1 VSKEPIVVRD
11 VAELDESEWATV
23 GTSIRDRRHKRRLT
37 MVELAQLCAL
47 SQPFLSQVENGRA
60 KPSMDSLYRIAR
72 ALDTTPQAL
81 FGMPS
86 ASTTTPTLVRG
97 GDAIGVSVHD
107 DASDASSG
115 STSTST
121 VRLLL
126 PGDTPFH
133 VLEFVGLPTEFLD
146 YWEHDGFES
155 IYVLAGEVEV
165 DIDGTS
171 STVRQGDFMSY
182 PAQLPHRHRST
193 CGPDAR
199 VLMIETKV
207 DSVQQNHSSGHH
219 PDLRHHTSILKRHHD
234 VSNQ

>member
-1 VSKEPIVVRD
+1 MSKEPIVVRD
-11 VAELDESEWATV
+11 VAELDAAEWATV
-23 GTSIRDRRHKRRLT
+23 GTNIRDRRRKRKLT
-37 MVELAQLCAL
+37 MVELAQRCGL

-86 ASTTTPTLVRG
+86 ASTTTPHLVRG

-107 DASDASSG
+107 DASNAPSASA
-115 STSTST
+115 

-155 IYVLAGEVEV
+155 IYVLAGDVEIDV
-165 DIDGTS
+165 DGTI
-171 STVRQGDFMSY
+171 STLHHSDFMSY
-182 PAQLPHRHRST
+182 PAHLPHRHRSA
-193 CGPDAR
+193 CGRDAR

-207 DSVQQNHSSGHH
+207 DSVQDNRSSSHH
-219 PDLRHHTSILKRHHD
+219 LDMRHHTSILKRHQD